1 MHGPRNN
8 RKGKVKEQVRYIG
21 RYMKRPA
28 IALRRILS
36 YDGKIVTF
44 RYFDKKE
51 KREKTETIDV
61 MEFIE
66 RIIRHIPDR
75 NFKTIRYYGLYSRRS
90 KGKVDKVLKIRKNKV
105 PKKSWQERVE
115 SGTGRN
121 PLMCSKCDIEMEHKG
136 EVCLK
141 NGKLTITHAKCDKAR
156 RCLEELIGYEK
167 TRKKK
172 IKKRTGKEYVE
183 RTKRESIEGQVY
195 LFAMQN

>member
-1 MHGPRNN
+1 VHGPRNN

-75 NFKTIRYYGLYSRRS
+75 NFKTIGIM
-90 KGKVDKVLKIRKNKV
+90 GCT
-105 PKKSWQERVE
+105 QE
-115 SGTGRN
+115 GA
-121 PLMCSKCDIEMEHKG
+121 KA
-136 EVCLK
+136 
-141 NGKLTITHAKCDKAR
+141 KLT
-156 RCLEELIGYEK
+156 LP
-167 TRKKK
+167 
-172 IKKRTGKEYVE
+172 
-183 RTKRESIEGQVY
+183 
-195 LFAMQN
+195 